1 MATATDT
8 APVETHDD
16 HDAHHPS
23 DWEYIK
29 IAIILAVLTAIEVG
43 MYFLEGKTSE
53 AVIFIGLTVLMI
65 IKFVLVVAYF
75 MHLKYDTK
83 FNIFIFLAAFW
94 FGGSFFLFT
103 FIDLTSR
110 GDILKIQ
117 NIHELRSE
125 SAEGL

>member
-1 MATATDT
+1 MSTYLGVYGAL
-8 APVETHDD
+8 
-16 HDAHHPS
+16 
-23 DWEYIK
+23 
-29 IAIILAVLTAIEVG
+29 LA
-43 MYFLEGKTSE
+43 
-53 AVIFIGLTVLMI
+53 LTVITVGVSYLGLPTLPSLLLAMAI
-65 IKFVLVVAYF
+65 ALVKATLVGAWF

-117 NIHELRSE
+117 NVHELRSE
-125 SAEGL
+125 SAEAM

>member
-1 MATATDT
+1 MSADSH
-8 APVETHDD
+8 E
-16 HDAHHPS
+16 HHITPLPT
-23 DWEYIK
+23 Y
-29 IAIILAVLTAIEVG
+29 IAIYCTLLVLTVVTVAVSYLGLPTTPSLILAMCIATVKATLVG
-43 MYFLEGKTSE
+43 
-53 AVIFIGLTVLMI
+53 AW
-65 IKFVLVVAYF
+65 F

-103 FIDLTSR
+103 FIDLSSR

-117 NIHELRSE
+117 NVHELRAE